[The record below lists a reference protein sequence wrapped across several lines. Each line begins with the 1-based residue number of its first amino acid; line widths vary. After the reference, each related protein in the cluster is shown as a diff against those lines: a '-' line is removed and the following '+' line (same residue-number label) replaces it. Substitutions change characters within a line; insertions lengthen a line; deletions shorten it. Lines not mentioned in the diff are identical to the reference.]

1 MTYSY
6 PFIGRWAAIWAHR
19 NMLPHGG
26 KEVILKAMYAL
37 LWSVALP
44 LGVPYLLLSGRG
56 LRERLGIWGKG
67 LPAAPLWAHAA
78 SMGEVRAA
86 SAVVAWLLNFKPGV
100 RVLFTTTSS
109 TGRDLARR
117 RWGCAY
123 LAPLDHPL
131 LVRRVLRNVRPR
143 AVLLTEGEL
152 WPGTIREARRTGI
165 PVALIN
171 GRISERTFRWYSRF
185 GSIMRRVIG
194 SLDLLCVQSQRD
206 GERFLRLGARPE
218 RTFVV
223 GNVKGGEPEG
233 EPLKRD
239 ALRSSF
245 GIHPE
250 RPVLVAGST
259 REGEEAVL
267 LEGLEKLWARW
278 PDLLVVLAPRH
289 LERLGEVERLLKEH
303 GVRYVLRSRMEG
315 NLPQVLLV
323 DTMGELT
330 KFYAM
335 ADLAFV
341 GGSFVPLGGHNPFEP
356 ASLGLPVTFGPHMR
370 QEGWERLCE
379 DGAAVMVHDAVE
391 WAKVASRLLEDPDLR
406 LKMGRKG
413 QEHAARLREAARRTA
428 ELLIS
433 YGIV

>member
-1 MTYSY
+1 MK
-6 PFIGRWAAIWAHR
+6 G
-19 NMLPHGG
+19 
-26 KEVILKAMYAL
+26 MYTL
-37 LWSVALP
+37 LWSIALP
-44 LGVPYLLLSGRG
+44 LAFPYLLLKGKG
-56 LRERLGIWGKG
+56 LRERLGFWGRY
-67 LPAAPLWAHAA
+67 PSFSPLWAHAA

-86 SAVVAWLLNFKPGV
+86 SAVVAWLRRMRPDLP
-100 RVLFTTTSS
+100 VLFTTTSQ

-117 RWGCAY
+117 RWGCAH

-131 LVRRVLRNVRPR
+131 LVRKVLRNVRPR

-152 WPGTIREARRTGI
+152 WPGMVREVHRMGAS
-165 PVALIN
+165 VALIN
-171 GRISERTFRWYSRF
+171 GRISERAFRWYLRL
-185 GSIMRRVIG
+185 GSAMREVFH
-194 SLDLLCVQSQRD
+194 SLDLLCVQSEGD
-206 GERFLRLGARPE
+206 GERFVRLGARPE

-245 GIHPE
+245 GIPPE
-250 RPVLVAGST
+250 RPVLVAGSI
-259 REGEEAVL
+259 REGEEAIL
-267 LEGLEKLWARW
+267 LKGLGKLWARW

-289 LERLGEVERLLKEH
+289 LERLGEVERLLREG
-303 GVRYVLRSRMEG
+303 GVRYVLRSRMG
-315 NLPQVLLV
+315 GDLPQVLLV
-323 DTMGELT
+323 DTMGELL

-341 GGSFVPLGGHNPFEP
+341 GGSFVPVGGHNPFEP

-379 DGAAVMVHDAVE
+379 EGAAVMVQDVAE
-391 WAKVASRLLEDPDLR
+391 WAGLASRLLEDLDLR
-406 LKMGRKG
+406 LQMGQKG
-413 QEHAARLREAARRTA
+413 REHAGRLREAARRTA

-433 YGIV
+433 HGIV